1 LLNPIMPEATGKI
14 LKTMN
19 IDKED
24 VTIESITKKNTIN
37 HNKELK
43 DLKILFKKV
52 ENDN

>member
-1 LLNPIMPEATGKI
+1 MDDINLNSIQNQSLL
-14 LKTMN
+14 
-19 IDKED
+19 
-24 VTIESITKKNTIN
+24 S